1 MTLDHQFIIRPDG
14 PRQALEG
21 EPLGRLLAAQRQG
34 GGAIKAARRQ
44 NSASYCQTSHCQT
57 EGRQAEGEQAEY
69 P

>member
-1 MTLDHQFIIRPDG
+1 MTLDHQFVIRPYG
-14 PRQALEG
+14 PGQALEG
-21 EPLGRLLAAQRQG
+21 EPLGRLLAAQWQG

-44 NSASYCQTSHCQT
+44 RSASHCQT